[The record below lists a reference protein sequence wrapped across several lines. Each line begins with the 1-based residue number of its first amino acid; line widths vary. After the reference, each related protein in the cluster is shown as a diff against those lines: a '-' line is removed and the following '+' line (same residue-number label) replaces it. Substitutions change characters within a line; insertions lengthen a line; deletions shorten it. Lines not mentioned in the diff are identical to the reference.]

1 MKNSKMS
8 ELQKWN
14 KFYLFMGIMFL
25 SYAVFLISSSFY
37 FKANINNINYAAAID
52 EAKTSQDIKQIRE
65 FLIHNL
71 EYQQDLE
78 AHRIDIYLNSGL
90 MLFIS
95 SLFILGASYKKPIK
109 SSNFTG
115 RLP

>member
-1 MKNSKMS
+1 MS

-14 KFYLFMGIMFL
+14 KLYLFICIMIL
-25 SYAVFLISSSFY
+25 SYAVFLISTSFY
-37 FKANINNINYAAAID
+37 YKANINNINYVAVID
-52 EAKTSQDIKQIRE
+52 KAKTSQDIKQIRE

-95 SLFILGASYKKPIK
+95 SLFILGASYTKPNN
-109 SSNFTG
+109 SSNLTG
-115 RLP
+115 AENAPPS